1 MRRASTRRMPIKTA
15 LVPLVLVAAVS
26 GCATSRVIGP
36 LQHEDEERS
45 QLLLRA
51 RRAGV
56 SPEVLTA
63 VQPPL
68 TEEELQTMRSQTD
81 SCRSSYVWKGVL
93 TWTGGALVA
102 AAAALTVGGAYAS
115 SITNKT
121 DQILFGISSGTLAAL
136 GGVLGIGGGIV
147 DQGFVDRRC
156 WVR

>member
-1 MRRASTRRMPIKTA
+1 MPHLLRISWNSTA
-15 LVPLVLVAAVS
+15 FVPLLLVAAVS

-45 QLLLRA
+45 RVLIRA

-56 SPEVLTA
+56 SPEILTA

-68 TEEELQTMRSQTD
+68 TTEELQAMRSETD

-93 TWTGGALVA
+93 TWTGGGFVA
-102 AAAALTVGGAYAS
+102 VAAALTIGGAYAS

-121 DQILFGISSGTLAAL
+121 DQILFGVSSGTLAAL

-147 DQGFVDRRC
+147 DQGFMDRGC